1 MTLVH
6 PEPGVHIHPT
16 ALVEAG
22 AELGPGVVIGP
33 FCHIGPHVK
42 LGANVEV
49 MSHCVVTGDTT
60 LGDNV
65 RVFPHAVLGGEP
77 QNVAYKGE
85 RTTLTVGRN
94 TVIREGVTMHLG
106 TGNARGETVVGNS
119 CMFLAYSHVAHDC
132 IIGDHVTFANNVMI
146 GGHTQIDD
154 RVIVGGGAAIHQFCH
169 VGHHAFIGGMAGV
182 EHDVIPYGLV
192 MGNRAH
198 LAGLNLVGMK
208 RSGMPREEINALRH
222 GFKKLFADNG
232 LSLREN
238 ATQLAEDAAGS
249 AVVRDVALFV
259 LADSK
264 RKFTTPAKRRRDDVA
279 DIE

>member
-1 MTLVH
+1 MTLAH
-6 PEPGVHIHPT
+6 PATGIHVHPT
-16 ALVEAG
+16 ALVETG
-22 AELGPGVVIGP
+22 AEFGAGVIVGP
-33 FCHIGPHVK
+33 FCHVGPNVK
-42 LGANVEV
+42 LGANVEL

-60 LGDNV
+60 LEDNV

-77 QNVAYKGE
+77 QNLAYKGE
-85 RTTLTVGRN
+85 RTTLRVGKN

-106 TGNARGETVVGNS
+106 TGNALGETVVGEN

-146 GGHTQIDD
+146 GGHTRIDD

-169 VGHHAFIGGMAGV
+169 IGHHAFIGGMAGV
-182 EHDVIPYGLV
+182 EHDVIPFGLV

-208 RSGMPREEINALRH
+208 RSGMARDDINALRH

-232 LSLREN
+232 VSLREN
-238 ATQLAEDAAGS
+238 AAKLAEDSGESS
-249 AVVRDVALFV
+249 AVRDIAMFV
-259 LADSK
+259 LTDSK
-264 RKFTTPAKRRRDDVA
+264 RKFTTPAKRSRDDA
-279 DIE
+279 AGIE